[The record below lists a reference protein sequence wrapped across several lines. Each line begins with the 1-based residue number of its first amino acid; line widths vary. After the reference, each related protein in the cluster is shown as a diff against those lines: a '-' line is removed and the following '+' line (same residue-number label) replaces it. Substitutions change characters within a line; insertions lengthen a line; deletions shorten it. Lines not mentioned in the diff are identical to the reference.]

1 MEDRGQTDRF
11 NPGELW
17 LIVTHTHAKNQGQM
31 LVRSETRVVE
41 WKRADGRT
49 DMTDRTTIPV
59 NARSVK
65 MLGEYSSTCGRL
77 LKEETDLQT
86 VFSGSTA
93 VAAGL
98 LMT

>member
-17 LIVTHTHAKNQGQM
+17 LIVTRTHAKNQGQM

-49 DMTDRTTIPV
+49 
-59 NARSVK
+59 
-65 MLGEYSSTCGRL
+65 
-77 LKEETDLQT
+77 
-86 VFSGSTA
+86 
-93 VAAGL
+93 
-98 LMT
+98 